1 MGKILV
7 FKDKHLGK
15 EMQRHHNYG
24 NQNRGKFYEGKK
36 DLWLITAM
44 WRASGMAAKALLQ
57 WLTFQQFIML
67 CITIHVIAL

>member
-7 FKDKHLGK
+7 FKNKHLGK

-36 DLWLITAM
+36 DL
-44 WRASGMAAKALLQ
+44 
-57 WLTFQQFIML
+57 
-67 CITIHVIAL
+67 